1 VPWNYLQDLQSNF
14 SKKITSFFP
23 QEALDNLE

>member
-1 VPWNYLQDLQSNF
+1 MSWNFLQDLQSNF
-14 SKKITSFFP
+14 SKKILAFFP